1 VLIAGAVVVKQHPE
15 TAKGH
20 VFLSLE
26 DETGISNIISRP
38 ATYRIYKRVLD
49 SDAAVVVG
57 GTLQTVDG
65 VISVTA
71 QRLDA
76 LKLFAKIAAREWQ

>member
-1 VLIAGAVVVKQHPE
+1 
-15 TAKGH
+15 
-20 VFLSLE
+20 
-26 DETGISNIISRP
+26 
-38 ATYRIYKRVLD
+38 
-49 SDAAVVVG
+49 VG

-76 LKLFAKIAAREWQ
+76 LTLFAKIASREWQ